1 MLRGER
7 DGNLG
12 ALEGRRWDY
21 CIDTCGYVPR
31 IVEQSA
37 QLLSASVGHYLVER
51 DVGPRMELPLWIPE
65 SEKDMAGFQQRNI
78 DKALAAGLKTRAL
91 ADTPQSTLA
100 WLAQRPVDYQCKA
113 GMAADKERE
122 LLADLKK

>member
-1 MLRGER
+1 M
-7 DGNLG
+7 
-12 ALEGRRWDY
+12 
-21 CIDTCGYVPR
+21 
-31 IVEQSA
+31 
-37 QLLSASVGHYLVER
+37 ER
-51 DVGPRMELPLWIPE
+51 DVGPWMELPLWIPE

-91 ADTPQSTLA
+91 ADTLQSTLA
-100 WLAQRPVDYQCKA
+100 WLAQRPVDYQWKA